1 MEDVA
6 DEEVA
11 GEGDVDVVGE
21 EVVEGDVGDTTTTTI
36 GAKVEGVDITGV
48 VLVAHLEHKT
58 TGGKIRRHRRQ
69 LIRIIGN

>member
-1 MEDVA
+1 M

-11 GEGDVDVVGE
+11 GGGDVDVVGE
-21 EVVEGDVGDTTTTTI
+21 EVVEGDVGDTTTAI